1 MATVAYSHKSTG
13 AAYTNHALVQALLAS
28 GKKFGE
34 FKEQSQ
40 IPLVAPSA
48 GYQYGGSLDRKQS
61 FSIEAEYNKPFSK
74 IKNAK
79 ARKPRTFSHETIRRM
94 H

>member
-1 MATVAYSHKSTG
+1 MATVVFSHKPTG
-13 AAYTNHALVQALLAS
+13 AAYVNQAAIQVLLAS
-28 GKKFGE
+28 SKKSGE

-40 IPLVAPSA
+40 ILPPASMA
-48 GYQYGGSLDRKQS
+48 YHYGGTMAKKQKV
-61 FSIEAEYNKPFSK
+61 SIETEYNKAFLK

-79 ARKPRTFSHETIRRM
+79 ARKPRTFSHETIRRHM

>member
-1 MATVAYSHKSTG
+1 MATVVFSHKPTG
-13 AAYTNHALVQALLAS
+13 VAYTNQAVTQGLLAS
-28 GKKFGE
+28 SKKFGGD
-34 FKEQSQ
+34 KEQSQ
-40 IPLVAPSA
+40 ILPPASMA
-48 GYQYGGSLDRKQS
+48 YHYGGTMARKQKIS
-61 FSIEAEYNKPFSK
+61 FEIEYNKAFMK